1 MVNVMEGDALLYGI
15 NGPGYI
21 SDRNGNKVITFCDPW
36 RAPTDVLEEVIT
48 FRDPQRVPTDILDV
62 LISCKFT

>member
-21 SDRNGNKVITFCDPW
+21 SDRNRDKVITFCDSW
-36 RAPTDVLEEVIT
+36 RATTDVLEEVVK
-48 FRDPQRVPTDILDV
+48 FCDPWRVPTDILDV
-62 LISCKFT
+62 KISCKFK